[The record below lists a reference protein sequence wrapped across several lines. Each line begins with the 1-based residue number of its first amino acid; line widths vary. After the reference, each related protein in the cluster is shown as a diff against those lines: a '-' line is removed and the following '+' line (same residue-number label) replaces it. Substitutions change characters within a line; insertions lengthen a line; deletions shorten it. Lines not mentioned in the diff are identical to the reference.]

1 MIKEKIIKDGKEIFC
16 RIFFFWFW
24 TIALNVAK
32 MNREEAKRRTE
43 YELLFPEKVEKEKRR
58 IENMKIE

>member
-1 MIKEKIIKDGKEIFC
+1 MIKEKIIKDGKEIFS